1 MKGKGAVERGTWM
14 LSPENPSCSPE
25 VLGTT
30 GTHPLLLLTLA
41 AMSVPVLRLLL
52 EAFFFSPVAQS
63 ESAVSRPVGMWDWA

>member
-1 MKGKGAVERGTWM
+1 M

-41 AMSVPVLRLLL
+41 AASVPVLRLLL
-52 EAFFFSPVAQS
+52 SSLFFFFSPVAQS
-63 ESAVSRPVGMWDWA
+63 ESAVCRPVGMWDWT

>member
-52 EAFFFSPVAQS
+52 EAFFFHQMPSQS
-63 ESAVSRPVGMWDWA
+63 QRSVDL